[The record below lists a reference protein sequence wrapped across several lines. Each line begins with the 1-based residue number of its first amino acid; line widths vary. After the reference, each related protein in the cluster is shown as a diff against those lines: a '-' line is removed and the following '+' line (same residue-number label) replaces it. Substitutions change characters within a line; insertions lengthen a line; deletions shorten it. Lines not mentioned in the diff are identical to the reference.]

1 VTSTRTDAPAQHAGR
16 LQRFERRVLAS
27 SSWVAAPALLSLLAS
42 PWWAGRLHFPVA
54 QLCLLAVIVAT
65 VWLARWQCRRV
76 TYPVYTL
83 VSLLEALREGDYSLR
98 GVQGGVLD
106 HVVYNINELAAR
118 LQQER
123 LDFEEASHLL
133 SKTLAALDSAVFV
146 FDEKQRLR
154 LVNPAGEALLA
165 ETRDRL
171 FGRDAVE
178 LGLADWLEAP
188 ATRLLTHTFPGHAGR
203 FEIRHAAL
211 RSAGRSSRLLVIND
225 VGRVLRDEERQAW
238 QRLLRVLG
246 HEVNNSLTPISSMA
260 GTLANLVAREPLPE
274 DWREDF
280 QRGLEVIGQRASSLT
295 RFLSSY
301 SKLARLPAPQRSEL
315 ELGALVRN
323 VVQLEQRLSVQI
335 ASDDLLQVQ
344 ADADQLEQA
353 LINLLRNAVE
363 AAVTEQGGVTV
374 RWRREGGDA
383 LVEIDDDGP
392 GPPPSDNLFVPFFT
406 TKLGGSGIGLAL
418 ARQIAEA
425 HGGGVSLVAR
435 QGSRG
440 ARATLWLPWDQAS
453 AGTRGD

>member
-1 VTSTRTDAPAQHAGR
+1 MLTGGW
-16 LQRFERRVLAS
+16 L
-27 SSWVAAPALLSLLAS
+27 VAMPALLCLLAS
-42 PWWAGRLHFPVA
+42 PWWIGRLHFPVA
-54 QLCLLAVIVAT
+54 QLALLAVVVAT
-65 VWLARWQCRRV
+65 AWLARWQCRRV

-98 GVQGGVLD
+98 GVQGGVLGD
-106 HVVYNINELAAR
+106 MVYNINELAAR

-154 LVNPAGEALLA
+154 LVNPAGQALLG

-171 FGRDAVE
+171 FGRSAE
-178 LGLADWLEAP
+178 ALGLAGWLEAP
-188 ATRLLTHTFPGHAGR
+188 ATRLLTHAFPGHAGR
-203 FEIRHAAL
+203 FEIRHAGL
-211 RSAGRSSRLLVIND
+211 RSGGRSSRLLVIND

-246 HEVNNSLTPISSMA
+246 HEVNNSLAPISSMA
-260 GTLANLVAREPLPE
+260 GTLANLAAREPLPE

-301 SKLARLPAPQRSEL
+301 SKLARLPAPQRREL
-315 ELGALVRN
+315 ELGTLVRN
-323 VVQLEQRLSVQI
+323 VMRLEQRLEVRI
-335 ASDDLLQVQ
+335 ASDDSLHVQ

-363 AAVTEQGGVTV
+363 ATSTEGGGVTV

-383 LVEIDDDGP
+383 LIDIDDEGP
-392 GPPPSDNLFVPFFT
+392 GPPSSDNLFVPFFT
-406 TKLGGSGIGLAL
+406 TKPGGSGIGLAL

-425 HGGGVSLVAR
+425 HGGGVSLIAR
-435 QGSRG
+435 PEGRG
-440 ARATLWLPWDQAS
+440 ARATLWIPLDLPGAE
-453 AGTRGD
+453 AGAH